1 MKLYSFL
8 QNSIL
13 KYLCI
18 VLLIMS
24 VALFPL
30 SPAFAE
36 GEEEETTTE
45 PTTAQAIEVPEDIPD
60 EEDSAEEEA
69 PAKEEK
75 DIATESK
82 KAEIEKIEKA
92 KALYEAKEAQYKD
105 AAAEVNAINGKIET
119 LESNIIKTVEQI
131 NKLEDE
137 KKQLQADID
146 NMFAQFK
153 GRLKAI
159 YMSGNYTDI
168 QALLGAD
175 TFADYLTR
183 SEMIKAVSKK
193 DAAAIQKMQKAYE
206 KLKKKTKKIEIKRAT
221 LEVDEADLQTSKAS
235 LELKKAAA
243 AKAYNDSIELLKE
256 VDKKSKATKVQI
268 QQEQHELQ
276 KIISMCKKEAQIS
289 RDIAEAIKN
298 GDFSNIDSEVV
309 SNGGLLCFPV
319 PACRSVSC
327 GFYGYTNHNGMDF
340 SDANVNGQKVVAAA
354 DGKVMTVKLLDYSYG
369 HHVWINHGD
378 EVATIYA
385 HMSRIIVREGQLVKQ
400 GQVIGYVGTTGNSTG
415 PHLHFGLLINGT
427 FVNPINYF

>member
-8 QNSIL
+8 QNRIL
-13 KYLCI
+13 KYLTM
-18 VLLIMS
+18 VLLIIS

-36 GEEEETTTE
+36 EKDDLTTTSVK
-45 PTTAQAIEVPEDIPD
+45 ALEVPEDDDKQASD
-60 EEDSAEEEA
+60 ES
-69 PAKEEK
+69 EK
-75 DIATESK
+75 ADDTATEK
-82 KAEIEKIEKA
+82 TKAEMEKIEKA
-92 KALYEAKEAQYKD
+92 KERYEAKEAQYKQATAD
-105 AAAEVNAINGKIET
+105 VNAINGKIET
-119 LESNIIKTVEQI
+119 LEATIIKTIEQI

-137 KKQLQADID
+137 TKELQDQID
-146 NMFAQFK
+146 DMFAQFK

-168 QALLGAD
+168 QALLGSD

-193 DAAAIQKMQKAYE
+193 DALAIQKMQKAHE
-206 KLKKKTKKIEIKRAT
+206 KLKKKTKKIEIKRAA
-221 LEVDEADLQTSKAS
+221 LEIDEADLQTNKAN

-243 AKAYNDSIELLKE
+243 AKAYNESIDLLKK

-268 QQEQHELQ
+268 KQEQQEL
-276 KIISMCKKEAQIS
+276 KNIVYMCKKEAQIS
-289 RDIAEAIKN
+289 RDIAKAIKN
-298 GDFSNIDSEVV
+298 GDFKNIDSEVV

-319 PACRSVSC
+319 PSCRSVSC

-340 SDANVNGQKVVAAA
+340 SSANVYGKKVVAAA

-378 EVATIYA
+378 NVATIYA
-385 HMSRIIVREGQLVKQ
+385 HLSRVIVKEGQLVKQ
-400 GQVIGYVGTTGNSTG
+400 GQVIGYVGSTGNSTG
-415 PHLHFGLLINGT
+415 PHLHFGLLIKGT

>member
-1 MKLYSFL
+1 M
-8 QNSIL
+8 
-13 KYLCI
+13 
-18 VLLIMS
+18 VLLILS

-36 GEEEETTTE
+36 EEKGTTV
-45 PTTAQAIEVPEDIPD
+45 PTQQALEVPEDVPED
-60 EEDSAEEEA
+60 KADSA
-69 PAKEEK
+69 KE
-75 DIATESK
+75 DVATEK
-82 KAEIEKIEKA
+82 TKAEMEKIEKA
-92 KALYEAKEAQYKD
+92 RARYEAKEDQYKKATED
-105 AAAEVNAINGKIET
+105 VNAINGKIET
-119 LESNIIKTVEQI
+119 LEGTIIKTIEQI

-137 KKQLQADID
+137 AKKLQKDID

-168 QALLGAD
+168 QALLGSD

-193 DAAAIQKMQKAYE
+193 DAAAIQKMEKAYK
-206 KLKKKTKKIEIKRAT
+206 KLQKKTKKIEIKRAS
-221 LEVDEADLQTSKAS
+221 LEADEADLQTSKAD

-243 AKAYNDSIELLKE
+243 AKAYNESIDLLKE

-268 QQEQHELQ
+268 RQEQHELQ
-276 KIISMCKKEAQIS
+276 NIIKMCKKEAQIS
-289 RDIAEAIKN
+289 RDIARAIKN
-298 GDFSNIDSEVV
+298 GDFKNIDSEVV

-319 PACRSVSC
+319 PSCRSVSC

-340 SDANVNGQKVVAAA
+340 SSANVYGKKVVAAA

-385 HMSRIIVREGQLVKQ
+385 HMSRVIVREGQLVKQ
-400 GQVIGYVGTTGNSTG
+400 GQVIGYVGSTGNSTG